1 MWLIHHLYQHS
12 GLFHNTAF
20 GSVLQVFGYLSVA
33 CFFFLSGY
41 GLYASLQIKGTAYTD
56 TFVKRKVVPYYK
68 VLCIFVGIY
77 FLFRITQGTQTSI
90 WEIFKSLTFG
100 GTIIGNG
107 WYLQVQLVLYL
118 LFYVVFGLI
127 HQKKLV
133 VMVSTCI
140 SFCICLYLIGYEATW
155 YEGIMAF
162 PLEMVWCAYH
172 DRLFFLREK
181 RKSFIVTCT
190 VFLGVCVCF
199 VLSRIIPN
207 YTISVLCK
215 SLSAVIFPISVMS
228 IINWIPI
235 QNKVT
240 RLLGKYSM
248 EIYVLQGIFLS
259 LFHNVP
265 MNITNP
271 YVYVLC
277 VTVSVFAGAMIV
289 HPAVEKIYIK
299 ARKR

>member
-1 MWLIHHLYQHS
+1 MCLYIISISIVAYFITQHLE
-12 GLFHNTAF
+12 AF
-20 GSVLQVFGYLSVA
+20 YKYLGISQLHVFL
-33 CFFFLSGY
+33 LSGY

-68 VLCIFVGIY
+68 VLCMFVGIY

-162 PLEMVWCAYH
+162 PLGMVWCAYH

-181 RKSFIVTCT
+181 RKSM
-190 VFLGVCVCF
+190 
-199 VLSRIIPN
+199 
-207 YTISVLCK
+207 YCK
-215 SLSAVIFPISVMS
+215 EYSYLYS
-228 IINWIPI
+228 IMF
-235 QNKVT
+235 
-240 RLLGKYSM
+240 R
-248 EIYVLQGIFLS
+248 
-259 LFHNVP
+259 
-265 MNITNP
+265 
-271 YVYVLC
+271 
-277 VTVSVFAGAMIV
+277 
-289 HPAVEKIYIK
+289 
-299 ARKR
+299 